1 MNIINKLELEN
12 IKIGIRYYG
21 IEDLSTGITVR
32 DLLQGKSVIL
42 NNYITNNIIN
52 YVFMDYVMKF
62 QEVIPYVKDEK
73 KDEFEN
79 FIKDC
84 KFIYDKYKLSDV
96 IKYIQ
101 KNYKEIYT
109 FNDKNEVTCISFD
122 LKDYTS
128 EFIGEHF
135 DCFDNVVIEYVINEA
150 TYDVIDCFEK
160 WQKYFVKNP
169 EKLNIL
175 FNKENI
181 SKVF

>member
-32 DLLQGKSVIL
+32 DLLKGKSVIL
-42 NNYITNNIIN
+42 DNYITNNIISLGDYIN

-135 DCFDNVVIEYVINEA
+135 NCFDNVVIE
-150 TYDVIDCFEK
+150 
-160 WQKYFVKNP
+160 
-169 EKLNIL
+169 
-175 FNKENI
+175 
-181 SKVF
+181 